1 MGRSVRIA
9 LRLMTALG
17 QIAAPA
23 LAAQVVVFQSAHGQ
37 TPQQPSLPPPPYAS
51 ALARPTGYGGAQ
63 GYDRYGGGGVH
74 GRVPAPGAPSVTVY
88 GGPRLAWA
96 GKADMV
102 QPQRPRPF
110 AARYAA
116 QPQPSAQDPVQD
128 PASAQAQ
135 AQAVALPPPP
145 QGWSY
150 IPPIGARP
158 TEPPPPPSSIYDAPP
173 PVRQVA
179 SAAPPRNGGVRHY
192 SLHSDFGV
200 QPDPIP
206 PPARSIAAGAEAEA
220 LPSSFFGQNPDL
232 TAPETPDPQRKVVV
246 ANGKSRNAVQPEG
259 GQ

>member
-23 LAAQVVVFQSAHGQ
+23 LAAQAVVFQSARAQ
-37 TPQQPSLPPPPYAS
+37 ATQLTALPPPPYAS
-51 ALARPTGYGGAQ
+51 AMARPTSYGGVQ
-63 GYDRYGGGGVH
+63 GYDRYGGGTVH
-74 GRVPAPGAPSVTVY
+74 ARTPAPGVAGSVAY

-96 GKADMV
+96 GKIDTV
-102 QPQRPRPF
+102 QPQRRQVVT
-110 AARYAA
+110 ALYAV
-116 QPQPSAQDPVQD
+116 QPQVAGQ
-128 PASAQAQ
+128 AS
-135 AQAVALPPPP
+135 PPPAP

-158 TEPPPPPSSIYDAPP
+158 DDPPPPASIYDAPP

-179 SAAPPRNGGVRHY
+179 GSGSQQGAGGVRHY

-200 QPDPIP
+200 RPDPILP
-206 PPARSIAAGAEAEA
+206 PNQTGAAGAEAGA
-220 LPSSFFGQNPDL
+220 LPSSFFGQAPDFS
-232 TAPETPDPQRKVVV
+232 APETPDPQKKV
-246 ANGKSRNAVQPEG
+246 AAATGKSRNAIQPEG